1 MKLIV
6 GTGNFNKNFILSK
19 KNINNKFKRKL
30 IRKVGSLRESVID
43 TSPEYSNA
51 EHLIGKNF
59 SKDLKIITK
68 ISKLKKKPRNLVSF
82 ILNQT
87 NKSLKKLKQKSIHG
101 ILLHNSRDFLENKK
115 EFIKLIALLK
125 IRKYAKKIGIS
136 IYEIEELFRIQKFWL
151 PDFIQVPYNIFN
163 REIENKRFIKLIEKH
178 KIEIH
183 VRSIF
188 LKGLLSK
195 KELKVKKLYRLKKS
209 FLKWFEWCK
218 NNNIK
223 PYEACYLFA
232 HKNKNINKIVVS
244 FDNMQQLEEILK
256 IRTRKLRFPDLR
268 PRNKDIL
275 NPSTW

>member
-19 KNINNKFKRKL
+19 KNINNKFKIKL
-30 IRKVGSLRESVID
+30 IKKVGSLQESVID

-163 REIENKRFIKLIEKH
+163 REIENKKFIKLIEKH

-195 KELKVKKLYRLKKS
+195 KELNVKKLYRLKKN

-218 NNNIK
+218 NNNINLMK
-223 PYEACYLFA
+223 LAIYSL
-232 HKNKNINKIVVS
+232 I
-244 FDNMQQLEEILK
+244 K
-256 IRTRKLRFPDLR
+256 IR
-268 PRNKDIL
+268 I
-275 NPSTW
+275 